1 MQVNKPASKDK
12 EVNDFGMYLLNIC
25 EQFGFQIINGTTCG
39 DECGYFTYVSSVGC
53 GVMNYFIVSRCLLLS
68 LTMPLKVAQKIESK
82 HTPVELTVESQS
94 DRAVLERKRPKTFKF
109 EKYVWNQEN
118 NLEFFSRISSD
129 EVKDCFREATKLT
142 DRDINKSLLKFNEGL
157 LTAGLCMK
165 KSIIIGKEKKQIW
178 FDLECRESRQLL
190 RQQLRKYQKSN
201 VDTDRVSYTQK
212 RKEHMEFLRVKKTAH
227 RQKVLDALHKAKNDP
242 KIFWGKLKSFVSKK
256 HATNTISKEE

>member
-1 MQVNKPASKDK
+1 MQVNKRASKDK

-118 NLEFFSRISSD
+118 NL
-129 EVKDCFREATKLT
+129 
-142 DRDINKSLLKFNEGL
+142 
-157 LTAGLCMK
+157 
-165 KSIIIGKEKKQIW
+165 
-178 FDLECRESRQLL
+178 
-190 RQQLRKYQKSN
+190 
-201 VDTDRVSYTQK
+201 
-212 RKEHMEFLRVKKTAH
+212 
-227 RQKVLDALHKAKNDP
+227 
-242 KIFWGKLKSFVSKK
+242 
-256 HATNTISKEE
+256 